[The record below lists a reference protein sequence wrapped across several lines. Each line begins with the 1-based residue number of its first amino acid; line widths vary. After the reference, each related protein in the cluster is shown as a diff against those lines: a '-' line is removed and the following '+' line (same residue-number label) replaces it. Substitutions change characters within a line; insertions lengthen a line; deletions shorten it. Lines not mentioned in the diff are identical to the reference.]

1 MKKHEVYYLMGAVLI
16 GTGLYLYY
24 SKNSKNNVDDE
35 LQLGGSSIS
44 VPPLEVSELNVP
56 NAPTIIKNSLT
67 ILK

>member
-24 SKNSKNNVDDE
+24 SKNGKNNVDDE

-44 VPPLEVSELNVP
+44 VPPLEVSELNVS